1 MLGTYPVDLEPIP
14 NANSSS
20 NLQHDSPRTNEQ
32 LMNGCVTHDLQ
43 NICSLRPRRYHNL
56 ARSFN
61 INHLYA
67 RWQLPHPT
75 ICPHCQALL
84 FSGET
89 SQLCCRHGRVQ
100 LEPIPAPVEL
110 QSLFA
115 MENEEGR
122 HFRQYVRAYNHV
134 FAFTSMGVHI
144 DETLASGA
152 NGIYTFRTQGNI
164 YHSIG
169 SLLPSA
175 TNRPRYMQMWIVD
188 TDNEVNNRLLENQG
202 LRRELLIKIQ
212 HILDQYNPFVHIFRQ
227 IGRRKDIPNCKLII
241 KQQPSNQR
249 QYSLPTASQVAA
261 VIVDNEGMD
270 NLSGRDIIVESVAG
284 SLINIQDV
292 AGYYDPLQY
301 PLLLAY
307 GTYGWD
313 INTRNIDGT
322 RLTCLHYY
330 AHMLQTYGKPDLML
344 TMTCNPN
351 WIEIKEQLLSGQSP
365 QDRPDLITR
374 VFKAKFEEFKKDI
387 LDRGVLG
394 KVISY
399 SYVIEYQK
407 RGLPHVHM
415 LIIFATSDKL
425 HTPDD
430 FDSVVR
436 AEIPSPR
443 DEVQLYEAVIH
454 HMIHGPCG
462 SLNTKSPCMRD
473 GICKKKFPKP
483 FQPYTT
489 QGNDSYPLYRR
500 REGAPISINHDSQ
513 IMVDNGPKSFED
525 LMRVNE
531 VLYTTFKEAAE
542 NRGLLQHDNYIHH
555 CLQEACSMKM
565 PSALRR
571 LFVSILVFCQ
581 PTRVRQLW
589 DKFHPQ
595 MSDDFGRS
603 ALSNNVFIINRL
615 LLELRRLLHQYKKKL
630 DDFDLP
636 SISTEF
642 MDDTPLPR
650 IIEDELSIQ
659 ILDEDLRSIQLL
671 NPQQKMAFDIIT
683 QSVVHN
689 ESKLFFIDGP
699 GGTGKTF
706 LYRSILAHLRKQ
718 GKIVIAV
725 ATSGIAAT
733 LLPGGRTAHSR
744 LKIPLM
750 PTADTLCKI
759 EKQSDLAELIRRA
772 SAIVWDE
779 APMANRYSFESVNK
793 TFQDIM
799 GNVLAFGGK
808 TMVFG
813 GDFRQVLPVVKRGSV
828 REQIAASISR
838 STFWNRVNIIHLQQ
852 NMRSIRDIEFSQF
865 LLRVGGGLQDTVKS
879 DFIRLPETM
888 IIPWEGEQ
896 SMKQL
901 IDFVF
906 PNMMENV
913 NDADYMVGRA
923 IITPKNV
930 DVDIIN
936 DILIS
941 NFPGEEKEYISWDS
955 VEDDNNNFFQEEFLN
970 SLTPSGLPPHIIT
983 LKVGCPIMLL
993 RNVAPELGLCNG
1005 TRLICRSLG
1014 RNFINVE
1021 IITGPHKDTRL
1032 RKNNPMVLV
1041 LSLVLQIVC
1050 VDVDFGFSSGEVT
1063 GLGQFMA

>member
-1 MLGTYPVDLEPIP
+1 MYFGSSRPPTRLIQSNDERRRQLRTSRQRERRETMTQEQRQAYLSQGRANYRGQSRDVAHQTFANLNLPI
-14 NANSSS
+14 N
-20 NLQHDSPRTNEQ
+20 T
-32 LMNGCVTHDLQ
+32 
-43 NICSLRPRRYHNL
+43 
-56 ARSFN
+56 
-61 INHLYA
+61 
-67 RWQLPHPT
+67 
-75 ICPHCQALL
+75 
-84 FSGET
+84 
-89 SQLCCRHGRVQ
+89 
-100 LEPIPAPVEL
+100 PVEL

-175 TNRPRYMQMWIVD
+175 NNRPRYMQMWIVD

-261 VIVDNEGMD
+261 VIVHNEGMD

-407 RGLPHVHM
+407 RGLLHVHM

-513 IMVDNGPKSFED
+513 IMVDNG
-525 LMRVNE
+525 
-531 VLYTTFKEAAE
+531 
-542 NRGLLQHDNYIHH
+542 
-555 CLQEACSMKM
+555 
-565 PSALRR
+565 
-571 LFVSILVFCQ
+571 
-581 PTRVRQLW
+581 
-589 DKFHPQ
+589 
-595 MSDDFGRS
+595 
-603 ALSNNVFIINRL
+603 
-615 LLELRRLLHQYKKKL
+615 
-630 DDFDLP
+630 
-636 SISTEF
+636 
-642 MDDTPLPR
+642 
-650 IIEDELSIQ
+650 
-659 ILDEDLRSIQLL
+659 
-671 NPQQKMAFDIIT
+671 
-683 QSVVHN
+683 
-689 ESKLFFIDGP
+689 
-699 GGTGKTF
+699 GTGKTF

-750 PTADTLCKI
+750 STADTLCKI

-828 REQIAASISR
+828 REQIAAR
-838 STFWNRVNIIHLQQ
+838 
-852 NMRSIRDIEFSQF
+852 
-865 LLRVGGGLQDTVKS
+865 
-879 DFIRLPETM
+879 
-888 IIPWEGEQ
+888 
-896 SMKQL
+896 
-901 IDFVF
+901 
-906 PNMMENV
+906 
-913 NDADYMVGRA
+913 
-923 IITPKNV
+923 
-930 DVDIIN
+930 
-936 DILIS
+936 
-941 NFPGEEKEYISWDS
+941 EEKEYISWDS

-970 SLTPSGLPPHIIT
+970 SLTPSDLPPHIIT

-1014 RNFINVE
+1014 RNFINAE
-1021 IITGPHKDTRL
+1021 IITSPHKDTSIISFHRPPIL
-1032 RKNNPMVLV
+1032 SSSTSRIS
-1041 LSLVLQIVC
+1041 LSLPPR
-1050 VDVDFGFSSGEVT
+1050 VDEGQGRPPPTPSRFLRWSLAAAPHSHVPPHAPTTAVSADSRGFHREKDHTDRSSASDHRPRCPRRPQPPSSGKLVT
-1063 GLGQFMA
+1063 TDHQLQKLLDRGCAHVVPVQEGITDAQTTQPQPRLIAGAPTVAVLHG

>member
-1 MLGTYPVDLEPIP
+1 
-14 NANSSS
+14 
-20 NLQHDSPRTNEQ
+20 
-32 LMNGCVTHDLQ
+32 MNGCVIHDLQ
-43 NICSLRPRRYHNL
+43 NICSLHPRRYHNL

-89 SQLCCRHGRVQ
+89 SQLCCRHGRIQ

-144 DETLASGA
+144 DETLASSA

-169 SLLPSA
+169 SLLPSDN
-175 TNRPRYMQMWIVD
+175 NRPRYMQMWIVG

-301 PLLLAY
+301 HLLLAY

-330 AHMLQTYGKPDLML
+330 AHMLQTYGKLDLML

-443 DEVQLYEAVIH
+443 DEVQLYEAIIH

-500 REGAPISINHDSQ
+500 PEGAPISINHDSQ
-513 IMVDNGPKSFED
+513 IMVDNG
-525 LMRVNE
+525 
-531 VLYTTFKEAAE
+531 
-542 NRGLLQHDNYIHH
+542 
-555 CLQEACSMKM
+555 
-565 PSALRR
+565 
-571 LFVSILVFCQ
+571 
-581 PTRVRQLW
+581 
-589 DKFHPQ
+589 
-595 MSDDFGRS
+595 
-603 ALSNNVFIINRL
+603 
-615 LLELRRLLHQYKKKL
+615 
-630 DDFDLP
+630 
-636 SISTEF
+636 
-642 MDDTPLPR
+642 
-650 IIEDELSIQ
+650 
-659 ILDEDLRSIQLL
+659 
-671 NPQQKMAFDIIT
+671 
-683 QSVVHN
+683 
-689 ESKLFFIDGP
+689 
-699 GGTGKTF
+699 
-706 LYRSILAHLRKQ
+706 
-718 GKIVIAV
+718 
-725 ATSGIAAT
+725 IAAT
-733 LLPGGRTAHSR
+733 LLPNGRTTHSR

-750 PTADTLCKI
+750 PTAGTLCKI
-759 EKQSDLAELIRRA
+759 EKQSDLVELIRRA
-772 SAIVWDE
+772 SAIAIVWDE
-779 APMANRYSFESVNK
+779 APMANSYSFESVNK

-838 STFWNRVNIIHLQQ
+838 
-852 NMRSIRDIEFSQF
+852 
-865 LLRVGGGLQDTVKS
+865 
-879 DFIRLPETM
+879 
-888 IIPWEGEQ
+888 
-896 SMKQL
+896 
-901 IDFVF
+901 
-906 PNMMENV
+906 
-913 NDADYMVGRA
+913 
-923 IITPKNV
+923 
-930 DVDIIN
+930 
-936 DILIS
+936 
-941 NFPGEEKEYISWDS
+941 
-955 VEDDNNNFFQEEFLN
+955 
-970 SLTPSGLPPHIIT
+970 
-983 LKVGCPIMLL
+983 
-993 RNVAPELGLCNG
+993 
-1005 TRLICRSLG
+1005 LICRSLG
-1014 RNFINVE
+1014 RNFINAE
-1021 IITGPHKDTRL
+1021 IITGPHKDTRTIL
-1032 RKNNPMVLV
+1032 KGL
-1041 LSLVLQIVC
+1041 LS
-1050 VDVDFGFSSGEVT
+1050 DFSPYAAIATHHQRSPHSYPSNVPKSKGNGRDKSKWFPASN
-1063 GLGQFMA
+1063 

>member
-1 MLGTYPVDLEPIP
+1 MTQRYTY
-14 NANSSS
+14 
-20 NLQHDSPRTNEQ
+20 
-32 LMNGCVTHDLQ
+32 
-43 NICSLRPRRYHNL
+43 
-56 ARSFN
+56 
-61 INHLYA
+61 
-67 RWQLPHPT
+67 
-75 ICPHCQALL
+75 
-84 FSGET
+84 
-89 SQLCCRHGRVQ
+89 
-100 LEPIPAPVEL
+100 
-110 QSLFA
+110 
-115 MENEEGR
+115 
-122 HFRQYVRAYNHV
+122 
-134 FAFTSMGVHI
+134 
-144 DETLASGA
+144 
-152 NGIYTFRTQGNI
+152 
-164 YHSIG
+164 
-169 SLLPSA
+169 
-175 TNRPRYMQMWIVD
+175 
-188 TDNEVNNRLLENQG
+188 
-202 LRRELLIKIQ
+202 
-212 HILDQYNPFVHIFRQ
+212 
-227 IGRRKDIPNCKLII
+227 CKLII

-313 INTRNIDGT
+313 INTRNIDET

-415 LIIFATSDKL
+415 LIIFATPDKL

-483 FQPYTT
+483 FQPYKT

-513 IMVDNGPKSFED
+513 IMVDNG
-525 LMRVNE
+525 
-531 VLYTTFKEAAE
+531 
-542 NRGLLQHDNYIHH
+542 
-555 CLQEACSMKM
+555 
-565 PSALRR
+565 
-571 LFVSILVFCQ
+571 
-581 PTRVRQLW
+581 
-589 DKFHPQ
+589 
-595 MSDDFGRS
+595 
-603 ALSNNVFIINRL
+603 
-615 LLELRRLLHQYKKKL
+615 
-630 DDFDLP
+630 
-636 SISTEF
+636 
-642 MDDTPLPR
+642 
-650 IIEDELSIQ
+650 
-659 ILDEDLRSIQLL
+659 
-671 NPQQKMAFDIIT
+671 
-683 QSVVHN
+683 
-689 ESKLFFIDGP
+689 
-699 GGTGKTF
+699 
-706 LYRSILAHLRKQ
+706 
-718 GKIVIAV
+718 
-725 ATSGIAAT
+725 IAAT

-750 PTADTLCKI
+750 PTTDTLCKI

-813 GDFRQVLPVVKRGSV
+813 GDFRQVLPVVKRGYV

-838 STFWNRVNIIHLQQ
+838 
-852 NMRSIRDIEFSQF
+852 
-865 LLRVGGGLQDTVKS
+865 
-879 DFIRLPETM
+879 
-888 IIPWEGEQ
+888 
-896 SMKQL
+896 
-901 IDFVF
+901 
-906 PNMMENV
+906 
-913 NDADYMVGRA
+913 
-923 IITPKNV
+923 
-930 DVDIIN
+930 
-936 DILIS
+936 
-941 NFPGEEKEYISWDS
+941 EEKEYISWDS

-1014 RNFINVE
+1014 RNFINAE
-1021 IITGPHKDTRL
+1021 IITRPHKDTRYFLHRMPLKSEENSGLPFELTRKQFPIRLSFALTINKSQGQTIPNVGIFL
-1032 RKNNPMVLV
+1032 RNHVFSHGQLYVALSRGVSEQTTKILVTDGNIERRLGVYTRNVVYKDVL
-1041 LSLVLQIVC
+1041 LP
-1050 VDVDFGFSSGEVT
+1050 DDGR
-1063 GLGQFMA
+1063 